1 MDNMTAELTGAGALT
16 RQKLVIACRYYNLIV
31 RKSLRRPTNFPKH
44 LLRREEIP
52 RFLENVL

>member
-1 MDNMTAELTGAGALT
+1 MTAELTGAGALT